1 MSSSIRMIT
10 HSLDPPPRLPPV
22 LDLPMLQPANH
33 RPSQR
38 PSPQVF
44 LAELPTPAKKATTKS
59 IRGAA
64 ISSSQRERVISYTV
78 CPSLSLMLTVVH
90 TCLWLLLP
98 WIRVT
103 V

>member
-1 MSSSIRMIT
+1 
-10 HSLDPPPRLPPV
+10 
-22 LDLPMLQPANH
+22 MLQPVNH
-33 RPSQR
+33 RPLQR
-38 PSPQVF
+38 SSPQVF
-44 LAELPTPAKKATTKS
+44 LAELPTLVKKATTKS

-64 ISSSQRERVISYTV
+64 ISSQCERVVSYAV

-90 TCLWLLLP
+90 ACLWLLLP